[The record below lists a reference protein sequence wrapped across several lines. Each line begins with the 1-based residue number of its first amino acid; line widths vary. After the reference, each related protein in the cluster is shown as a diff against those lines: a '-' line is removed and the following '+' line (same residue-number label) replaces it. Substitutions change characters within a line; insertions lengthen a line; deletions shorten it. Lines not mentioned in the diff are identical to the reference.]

1 MSALFLLFILFT
13 FVSSFFYPYLF
24 ILFFLLVAFYLYR
37 YKNEKKKLFVLLIL
51 ECFFIGLRSI
61 HIKSTHYEGIVVEAK
76 ENYYLFSSLKGSF
89 YVSEKNNQ
97 KEEGDILTLKGK
109 IEPISFI
116 TLESQFDFQDYLK
129 KKGYRYEI
137 KVEGEKKHFLQPF
150 RKKKWLKEL
159 ANHFDVQTYAVI
171 KKLFFNYGT
180 KENSALI
187 DDVTELHFYTLLSF
201 GTVAYSW
208 LLKRIE
214 KKKSFFSFLFLL
226 PFYFLR
232 PTRLFFKRLFY
243 SCLIEA
249 YLNHK
254 KIHVSH
260 LKRVSY
266 EAIILL
272 LFQPFYAF
280 QIEYRMTYSILLLT
294 QLLLP
299 FLYSL
304 KKRKKKV
311 VIFLSIQ
318 GIVMLFQA
326 YSNYSVNLLTP
337 VLSLLMPLFYALQL
351 LILLFSYLSLYS
363 LSKFFVLIYQ
373 KMVQELKYFSF
384 PINVGFIPFS
394 FILFLLILF
403 IYLCIKIIRKER
415 KKSIAVEV
423 IMISIL
429 MIRTFPIQLKKNQI
443 SFINVGQGDATLIEN
458 DGVNI
463 LVDTG
468 GLSYVN
474 IAEDVLIPYFKKK
487 RIKKIHH
494 LIITHNDFDHSGAKI
509 ELIQK
514 KWVQNIH
521 EIDEDFP
528 LQLSSFTIH
537 NLNLWRN
544 EATNE
549 NDRSFVLSFQAHQ
562 TSVLLMGDASK
573 EIESKLLYTYP
584 SLHHDIL
591 KLGHHGSSTSSSL
604 SFLNAVNPQIA
615 IISCGKNNRYGH
627 PNQETIANLKE
638 LNISYYRTDEEGTLT
653 FSLGKSYSFFFA
665 YRYLWYTY
673 KRNKEGFYALS
684 FIWPTR
690 NDS

>member
-37 YKNEKKKLFVLLIL
+37 YKKEKKKLIVLLIL

-61 HIKSTHYEGIVVEAK
+61 HIKSNQYEGVVVEAK
-76 ENYYLFSSLKGSF
+76 ENYYLFSSLNGSF

-97 KEEGDILTLKGK
+97 KEEGDILTLKGN

-129 KKGYRYEI
+129 KKGYCYEI

-150 RKKKWLKEL
+150 RKKKWLREL
-159 ANHFDVQTYAVI
+159 AKHLDVQTYAVI

-187 DDVTELHFYTLLSF
+187 DDVTELQFYTLLSF

-243 SCLIEA
+243 SCLIEV

-254 KIHVSH
+254 KTPVSH
-260 LKRVSY
+260 LKKVCY

-294 QLLLP
+294 QFILP
-299 FLYSL
+299 LLYSL

-318 GIVMLFQA
+318 GVIMLFQA

-337 VLSLLMPLFYALQL
+337 ILSLMMPLFYAIQL

-363 LSKFFVLIYQ
+363 FTKFLVMIYQ
-373 KMVQELKYFSF
+373 KMVQGLKYFSF
-384 PINVGFIPFS
+384 SINMGFIPFS
-394 FILFLLILF
+394 FIIFLVTLF
-403 IYLCIKIIRKER
+403 IYFYIKIIRKER
-415 KKSIAVEV
+415 KKSSTVAV
-423 IMISIL
+423 IMISIFI
-429 MIRTFPIQLKKNQI
+429 IRAFPIQLKKNQI

-474 IAEDVLIPYFKKK
+474 VAEDVLIPYFKKK

-521 EIDEDFP
+521 EIDDDFP

-549 NDRSFVLSFQAHQ
+549 NNRSFVLSFQTHQ

-573 EIESKLLYTYP
+573 EIENQLLYTYP
-584 SLHHDIL
+584 SLKHDIL

-604 SFLNAVNPQIA
+604 SFLKAVNPQAA

-627 PNQETIANLKE
+627 PNHETIENLKE
-638 LNISYYRTDEEGTLT
+638 LNIPFYRTDEEGTLT

-673 KRNKEGFYALS
+673 KRNKECFYALS